1 MHRLLAAALA
11 LALVAAACGDGGDG
25 GDPGA
30 GSSTVAAPGLPF
42 TFVGPDGVETV
53 VEDAS
58 RIVSLSGEFSEIVW
72 DLGLGANLV
81 GVDLSSVYPKDEMQM
96 IPKIGVERL
105 LLAEPILAQEPTVVV
120 GDEDA
125 TPREVIDQ
133 VRQAGVPVVIFP
145 RFMGIEAPAEK
156 IRAVAEVLGV
166 PERGEELAASV
177 QGEIDAV
184 VARSSAV
191 AERPRVA
198 VVYAANRGETLLLLG
213 DNTVMEGIIEAAGGI
228 DVAPPAGADGM
239 MPLTPEA
246 LAAGR
251 PDVIVTSDRAFDA
264 LGGME
269 GFTALPGVAQTPAG
283 QNGRILVYEDLYLL
297 GLGPRTG
304 DLLADLFAALHPE
317 LAE

>member
-1 MHRLLAAALA
+1 MHRLVAVALA
-11 LALVAAACGDGGDG
+11 LALVTAACGGDDASG
-25 GDPGA
+25 ET
-30 GSSTVAAPGLPF
+30 STTQSGTAATGLPF

-58 RIVSLSGEFSEIVW
+58 RIVSLSGEFSEIIW
-72 DLGLGANLV
+72 ELGLGANLV
-81 GVDLSSVYPKDEMQM
+81 GVDLSSVYPPDEMRM
-96 IPKIGVERL
+96 LPKIGVERL
-105 LLAEPILAQEPTVVV
+105 LLAEPILAQEPTVVI

-145 RFMGIEAPAEK
+145 RFMGIDAPAAK
-156 IRAVAEVLGV
+156 IMAVGEVLGV
-166 PERGEELAASV
+166 VERAEELAARV
-177 QGEIDAV
+177 QAEIDTV
-184 VARSSAV
+184 VARSATV
-191 AERPRVA
+191 EVRPRAA

-213 DNTVMEGIIEAAGGI
+213 DNTVMGGIIEAAGGI

-246 LAAGR
+246 LAAGQ
-251 PDVIVTSDRAFDA
+251 PEVIITSERAFEA
-264 LGGME
+264 LGEME

-304 DLLADLFAALHPE
+304 TLLAELFEAMHPDS
-317 LAE
+317 AS